1 MDARQRTSSTGLGA
15 STSNAPPPKQDS
27 IPFDFQSQ
35 LGHMVSFQNGVSIHT
50 RNGSGSFSVS
60 IIIAALQVWE
70 AGSKQMK
77 DTFKSYGRI
86 DIFRPYFDVEP
97 SQVRIRLLRS
107 FVPRR
112 PSQMNASP
120 DLYGPSMVV
129 LTMVALLLFNMK
141 SSGYVVQNGTLMGT
155 SFFACFGSWLA
166 LSGVLYVLCFLLGAE
181 ISMLELVSVF
191 GYSLTSQ
198 CLVLLLTSI
207 YHTSHD
213 HLFFFVLV
221 GICCIPSAVR
231 MGLLVCRHARIPSH
245 RLILVGAAI
254 GLHTM
259 LILYLHFGFHV
270 MLEGKLV
277 NFGSTEN

>member
-1 MDARQRTSSTGLGA
+1 MEPPSYPYSETDARQRTSSTGLGA

-35 LGHMVSFQNGVSIHT
+35 LGHM
-50 RNGSGSFSVS
+50 
-60 IIIAALQVWE
+60 VWE

-155 SFFACFGSWLA
+155 SFFTCFGSWLA

-221 GICCIPSAVR
+221 GVCCVPSAVR
-231 MGLLVCRHARIPSH
+231 MGLLVCMHARIPSH

-259 LILYLHFGFHV
+259 LIMYLHFGFHV
-270 MLEGKLV
+270 MLEEIDQIIDGTEDNVGQIVK
-277 NFGSTEN
+277 GSMALEA

>member
-1 MDARQRTSSTGLGA
+1 MEPPSYPYSEMDARQRTSSTGLGA

-35 LGHMVSFQNGVSIHT
+35 LGHM
-50 RNGSGSFSVS
+50 
-60 IIIAALQVWE
+60 VWE